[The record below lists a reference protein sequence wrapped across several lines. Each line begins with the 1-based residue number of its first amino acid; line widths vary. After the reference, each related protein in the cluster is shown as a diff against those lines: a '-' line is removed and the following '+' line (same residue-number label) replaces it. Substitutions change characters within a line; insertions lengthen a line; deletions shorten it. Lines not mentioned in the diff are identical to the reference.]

1 MTGSGELEC
10 RMDLEKINGEM
21 VLSIKDTT
29 KMSKRT
35 ELANTHGLMAAPTVA
50 NGRIIRCKVTAAIDG
65 PMEGSISVSGK
76 RATCMVLA
84 SLNGPVVKDMKAD
97 GSRGRSM
104 AKDIHII
111 QNEPQRGT
119 YGSKESQQQ
128 L

>member
-21 VLSIKDTT
+21 VPSIKDTT

-35 ELANTHGLMAAPTVA
+35 ELANTHGLMAAPTVV

-84 SLNGPVVKDMKAD
+84 SLKRRWLLR
-97 GSRGRSM
+97 SRASSAAGWVIALIAKGR
-104 AKDIHII
+104 
-111 QNEPQRGT
+111 
-119 YGSKESQQQ
+119 
-128 L
+128 